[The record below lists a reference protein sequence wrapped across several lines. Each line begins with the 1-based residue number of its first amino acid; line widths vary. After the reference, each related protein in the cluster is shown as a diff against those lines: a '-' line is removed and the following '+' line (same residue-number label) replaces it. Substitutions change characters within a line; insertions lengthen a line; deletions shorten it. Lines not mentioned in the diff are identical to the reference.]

1 MYQQLRRRGGRF
13 VECHFEGKIRKG
25 VRRKR
30 GKRNKGETVK
40 EKGRG
45 KI

>member
-1 MYQQLRRRGGRF
+1 MVRF
-13 VECHFEGKIRKG
+13 VECPSGRKIRKG

-30 GKRNKGETVK
+30 GTRNKGETVK